1 MSEVHESGGH
11 EGHILSPELQVMW
24 RMENKG
30 DNKDKSKEEKQLQ
43 RRKMREQLEGL
54 SVADKMALRD
64 RLQAKWDTLPANEKQ
79 KITDR
84 VSKLAEGKGA
94 KGRKGGGG
102 KGKAKH
108 KGKKAATSQ

>member
-11 EGHILSPELQVMW
+11 EGHILSPELQIMW

-30 DNKDKSKEEKQLQ
+30 DSKDKSKEEKQAQ
-43 RRKMREQLEGL
+43 RKKMREQLEGL
-54 SVADKMALRD
+54 SDADKTALRD

-84 VSKLAEGKGA
+84 VSKLAEGKGTKA
-94 KGRKGGGG
+94 RKGGGG
-102 KGKAKH
+102 KDRAKQ
-108 KGKKAATSQ
+108 KGRKAAASQ